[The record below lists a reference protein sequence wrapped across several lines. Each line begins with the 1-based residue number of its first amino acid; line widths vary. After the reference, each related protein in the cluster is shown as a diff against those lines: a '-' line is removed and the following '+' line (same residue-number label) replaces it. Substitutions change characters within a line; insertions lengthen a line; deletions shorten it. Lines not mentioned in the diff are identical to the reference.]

1 MLINSYCK
9 TLELCISPR
18 RMSEVA
24 CNSVSEFSSGS
35 PWLKTPEVES
45 EMHVMNVVWVKKHD
59 CSKLLKGSTFKNDM
73 DTCASL
79 RVYISEN

>member
-1 MLINSYCK
+1 MNFIAQ
-9 TLELCISPR
+9 
-18 RMSEVA
+18 MSEVA
-24 CNSVSEFSSGS
+24 CNSVSESSSGS
-35 PWLKTPEVES
+35 PCPEVES

-73 DTCASL
+73 DTYASL